1 MEKLFQSKLFSII
14 LSVVIIVA
22 AAIYAINMIT
32 QMKPEV
38 SIDGEVLRTG
48 MTVEDLA
55 ASGFSVGIS
64 MTGSGGL
71 DLEVQPDVPAQ
82 TRSSKTYYIFKD
94 GEYTN
99 VSFGIYN
106 NGKESCEF
114 KDSRVCYY
122 SCRFRFAFSDTE
134 VLVNGIDVG
143 GMDKEDAITAFEE
156 LGVKFDKDDKEE
168 FLNSDYGFIIGKSGE
183 YSFELETDDDKKTIE
198 SIRVNRKV

>member
-14 LSVVIIVA
+14 LSVVIIVV
-22 AAIYAINMIT
+22 AAISAINLLT
-32 QMKPEV
+32 QVKPEV

-48 MTVEDLA
+48 MTVEDLVD
-55 ASGFSVGIS
+55 SGFSVGIS
-64 MTGSGGL
+64 MTGRGGL
-71 DLEVQPDVPAQ
+71 NLEVQPKVPAT
-82 TRSSKTYYIFKD
+82 TRSSTTYYIFKD

-114 KDSRVCYY
+114 KDSRICYY
-122 SCRFRFAFSDTE
+122 SCRFRFAFSDAE

-143 GMDKEDAITAFEE
+143 GMDKEEVLAAFEE
-156 LGVKFDKDDKEE
+156 LGVKFDSDDKEE
-168 FLNSDYGFIIGKSGE
+168 FLSGEYGFIIGKSGE
-183 YSFELETDDDKKTIE
+183 YSFELETDDDKKAIE